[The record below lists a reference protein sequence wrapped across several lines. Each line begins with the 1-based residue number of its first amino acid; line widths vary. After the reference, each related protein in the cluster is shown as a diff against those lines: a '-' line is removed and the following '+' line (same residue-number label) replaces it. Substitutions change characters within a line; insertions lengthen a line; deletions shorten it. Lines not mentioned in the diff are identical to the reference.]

1 MGSEDAM
8 ASRWAA
14 DGRTW
19 IPWAVLAVGLI
30 SVSASAV
37 LIRFARDAH
46 PLAIAFWR
54 CAGAVIVLGPFAG
67 RGLRRIDRGGWGVS
81 LTAGLFLAVHFA
93 TWITSLELTTVAA
106 SVLLVSTTPIFVG
119 AASWLVF
126 KEKLSSTAW
135 IGILLTFVGAAIIGG
150 GDLSGSS
157 FIGDLL
163 ALIGGATAAGYVL
176 AGRSARRKLGNVEY
190 SFITYA
196 VAGAAILGLCL
207 IVGTPLWGYRAPTW
221 AALVAIII
229 GPQLLGHTLI
239 NYVLKQIDATVVSVA
254 IMVEPLIATWLAF
267 VFLDEVPT
275 LLAYP
280 AGLAIIAGIYLV
292 STTRRDTP
300 EVVT

>member
-1 MGSEDAM
+1 M
-8 ASRWAA
+8 
-14 DGRTW
+14 
-19 IPWAVLAVGLI
+19 
-30 SVSASAV
+30 
-37 LIRFARDAH
+37 
-46 PLAIAFWR
+46 
-54 CAGAVIVLGPFAG
+54 LGPFAG
-67 RGLRRIDRGGWGVS
+67 RGLQRIDRGGLGVS

-135 IGILLTFVGAAIIGG
+135 IGILLTFIGAGIIGG
-150 GDLSGSS
+150 GDLSGSN
-157 FIGDLL
+157 FTGDLL

-176 AGRSARRKLGNVEY
+176 AGRAARRKLGNVEY
-190 SFITYA
+190 SFVTYA
-196 VAGAAILGLCL
+196 VAGVAVLGLCL

-221 AALVAIII
+221 AALVAIIV

-239 NYVLKQIDATVVSVA
+239 NYVLKQIDATIVSVA

-292 STTRRDTP
+292 STTSRDTP